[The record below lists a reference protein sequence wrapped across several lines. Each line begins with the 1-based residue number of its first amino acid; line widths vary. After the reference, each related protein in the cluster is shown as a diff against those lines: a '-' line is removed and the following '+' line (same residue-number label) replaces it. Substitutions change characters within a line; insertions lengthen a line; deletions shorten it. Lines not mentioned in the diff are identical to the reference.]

1 MDVLSN
7 LEAVDSFLA
16 WRPGHFPFSQQVNM
30 KVGNGL
36 STIGAMVDHKSEAVL
51 QS

>member
-1 MDVLSN
+1 MDALSRF
-7 LEAVDSFLA
+7 EASDSFLA
-16 WRPGHFPFSQQVNM
+16 WRPGHLSFPEQVNM

-36 STIGAMVDHKSEAVL
+36 STIGTMVDDKTEAVL